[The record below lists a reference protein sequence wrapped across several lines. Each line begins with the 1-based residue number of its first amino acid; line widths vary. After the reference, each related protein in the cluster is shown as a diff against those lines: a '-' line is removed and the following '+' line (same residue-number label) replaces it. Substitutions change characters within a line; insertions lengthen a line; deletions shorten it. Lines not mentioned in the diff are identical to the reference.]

1 MVAQNDN
8 NLDVAICVQYSVTA
22 CLPNGFNEPPGLNY
36 KCASLI
42 DHSYFSPIAVFFPTT
57 PGTYA
62 PVLFVPGV
70 FTFVVTELY
79 STVLAHFASYGY
91 IVFGVDL
98 FWPLAGQEKWRER
111 SRESVPEEHEY
122 EKMFDVINW
131 V

>member
-1 MVAQNDN
+1 M
-8 NLDVAICVQYSVTA
+8 
-22 CLPNGFNEPPGLNY
+22 
-36 KCASLI
+36 
-42 DHSYFSPIAVFFPTT
+42 FFPTAQ
-57 PGTYA
+57 GTYA

-111 SRESVPEEHEY
+111 SRESAPEEHEY

-131 V
+131 VWRRDFVSEKEIW

>member
-1 MVAQNDN
+1 M
-8 NLDVAICVQYSVTA
+8 
-22 CLPNGFNEPPGLNY
+22 
-36 KCASLI
+36 K
-42 DHSYFSPIAVFFPTT
+42 HSCFSPAAVFFPTT

-70 FTFVVTELY
+70 FTLVATELY

-98 FWPLAGQEKWRER
+98 FWPLAGEAGWRKWSQEF
-111 SRESVPEEHEY
+111 VPEEHEY

-131 V
+131 VCHALVSKKDNMLIKHAYIKLGACVTI